1 VFDNPSVYL
10 LGVIGLTTDR
20 KPVFMALAVLVATSL
35 FGGSTSSARGS
46 TNGMVQIW
54 HEKCFYHI
62 CKGFPY
68 VAEFRDP
75 QKRGPFNKGVREL
88 PAGTSPNGKGMVYES
103 RYYSDI
109 EKYGFCVT
117 VNCRRAEFYTV
128 SVFRSQFTDPM
139 KALTAIAVVKNPV
152 KIKTPVWPAIQ
163 AAVRFT
169 NRLYQSPGLAIYFKG
184 RVYLMQTRG
193 QDERIGAVVPQYT
206 DSFLSLDPY
215 YFQLH

>member
-1 VFDNPSVYL
+1 LTIRQSTFW
-10 LGVIGLTTDR
+10 GVIGLTTDR

-103 RYYSDI
+103 RYYS
-109 EKYGFCVT
+109 E
-117 VNCRRAEFYTV
+117 
-128 SVFRSQFTDPM
+128 
-139 KALTAIAVVKNPV
+139 ALTAIAVVKNPV

-169 NRLYQSPGLAIYFKG
+169 NRLYQSPGLAIYYKG